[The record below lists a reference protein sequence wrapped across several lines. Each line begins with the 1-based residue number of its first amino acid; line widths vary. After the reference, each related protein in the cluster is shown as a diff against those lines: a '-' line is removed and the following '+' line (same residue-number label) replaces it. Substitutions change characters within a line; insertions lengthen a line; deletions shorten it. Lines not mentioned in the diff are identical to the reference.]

1 MKLTPEEKLKR
12 KIERDQ
18 RKKAEELELGKQLQK
33 IIARNLELAKKRKEA
48 KIPVDAARRGT
59 LRYDSWQTGI
69 RKDGQVF
76 RGHCGR
82 GG

>member
-1 MKLTPEEKLKR
+1 MKLTPEEKLRRKEER
-12 KIERDQ
+12 AHKKKIEDY
-18 RKKAEELELGKQLQK
+18 ELGKQ
-33 IIARNLELAKKRKEA
+33 IERIVARNLELAKKRKEA
-48 KIPVDAARRGT
+48 KIPEDIARRGT
-59 LRYDSWQTGI
+59 LKYDSWQTGI